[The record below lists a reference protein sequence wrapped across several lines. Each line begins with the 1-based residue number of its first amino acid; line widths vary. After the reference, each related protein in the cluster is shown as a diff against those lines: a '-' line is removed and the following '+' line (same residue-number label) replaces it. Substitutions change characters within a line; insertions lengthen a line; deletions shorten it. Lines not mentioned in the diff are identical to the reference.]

1 MNQRNRAAIVVAAM
15 LLVSAAAGLAAAA
28 QSAGKTIHDGV
39 FTEAQIERGVAV
51 FEKTC
56 ADCHPT
62 DVFGP
67 AYMEGWNGASVGE
80 LIQLVQ
86 DTMPYENPG
95 SLKPEEYV
103 DVLTYIFSLNG
114 VPAGETELP
123 ISTTALFEIIIDGP
137 YEWKGDGHVVHAAA
151 LPQPCTRVEP
161 GSSRYC
167 ALRTVLRSTP
177 TP

>member
-1 MNQRNRAAIVVAAM
+1 MNQRNRAAIAVAAM
-15 LLVSAAAGLAAAA
+15 LFVSAAAGLAAAA
-28 QSAGKTIHDGV
+28 QSAAKTIHDGV
-39 FTEAQIERGVAV
+39 FTEAQIERGVEV
-51 FEKTC
+51 FERTC
-56 ADCHPT
+56 SECHPT
-62 DVFGP
+62 DFFGP

-123 ISTTALFEIIIDGP
+123 ISTDALFEITIDGP
-137 YEWKGDGHVVHAAA
+137 YEWKG
-151 LPQPCTRVEP
+151 
-161 GSSRYC
+161 SRD
-167 ALRTVLRSTP
+167 R
-177 TP
+177 